1 MIFFKQ
7 QPSQLIKII
16 GTLFVLAVLTYLHV
30 MTPPSIAIVEIIG
43 VDKLAH
49 LLLFFFTMIWFVN
62 ITPKPYWNVVGCLL
76 VFFGLVLE
84 WLQMQF
90 LPERSFEWLDWF
102 ADSLG
107 VVVCVSLW
115 RLLINKLSNSSV

>member
-30 MTPPSIAIVEIIG
+30 MTPPSMAMVEIVG

-76 VFFGLVLE
+76 LLYALILE
-84 WLQMQF
+84 WMQMQF
-90 LPERSFEWLDWF
+90 FPGRSFEWLDWF
-102 ADSLG
+102 ANFLGLVLSISL
-107 VVVCVSLW
+107 CHFLM
-115 RLLINKLSNSSV
+115 NKLFNSSV

>member
-16 GTLFVLAVLTYLHV
+16 GTLFVLAVLTYLHI
-30 MTPPSIAIVEIIG
+30 MTPPSMAMVEIVG

-102 ADSLG
+102 ADFLG
-107 VVVCVSLW
+107 VVVCIYLW
-115 RLLINKLSNSSV
+115 HFLMNKLVNSSV

>member
-30 MTPPSIAIVEIIG
+30 MTPPSMAMVEIVG

-76 VFFGLVLE
+76 VFLGLVLE

-102 ADSLG
+102 ADFLG
-107 VVVCVSLW
+107 VVVCIYLW
-115 RLLINKLSNSSV
+115 HFLMNKLVNSSV

>member
-30 MTPPSIAIVEIIG
+30 MTPPSMAMVEIVG

-102 ADSLG
+102 ADFLG
-107 VVVCVSLW
+107 VVVCIYLW
-115 RLLINKLSNSSV
+115 HFLMNKLVNSSV